1 MRILG
6 LLESCLFEQT
16 TMAVILMPDATQ
28 ACMGVPWTLNVAPG
42 TSQCILALWQL
53 QNSPHL
59 PMSGGSYPLRQGP
72 IHFPC
77 EGQYFRLCVSK
88 VPDAVVQG

>member
-16 TMAVILMPDATQ
+16 TMAVILMPDASQ

-42 TSQCILALWQL
+42 TSECILAL
-53 QNSPHL
+53 
-59 PMSGGSYPLRQGP
+59 
-72 IHFPC
+72 
-77 EGQYFRLCVSK
+77 
-88 VPDAVVQG
+88 